1 MPLQSAPISNATA
14 AAMPGLSLAA
24 VALQPRLDVNRTTR
38 REIER
43 AIAHV
48 FEVASADIDLPR
60 RGRARVALARQTAMY
75 LVHVTCGLSLSDV
88 GDLFARDR
96 TTVRHACGLIE
107 DMRDDHTFDLALQ
120 CLEGVVLHLAELCAG
135 PVQSRLQQPTS

>member
-14 AAMPGLSLAA
+14 AAMPGLSLS
-24 VALQPRLDVNRTTR
+24 ALDCDHRFEVNRTTR

-43 AIAHV
+43 AIAQV
-48 FEVASADIDLPR
+48 FQVASTDIDLPR

-88 GDLFARDR
+88 GELFARDR
-96 TTVRHACGLIE
+96 TTVRHACSLIE

-135 PVQSRLQQPTS
+135 LVHTSSQQAS